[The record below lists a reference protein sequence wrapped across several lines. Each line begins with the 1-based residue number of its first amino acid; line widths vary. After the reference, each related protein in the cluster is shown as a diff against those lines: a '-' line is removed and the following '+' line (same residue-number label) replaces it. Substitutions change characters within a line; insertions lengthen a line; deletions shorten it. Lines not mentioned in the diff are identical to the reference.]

1 MAIADYRA
9 DTPGEVDET
18 IQVLPLTAAQRGMW
32 FAESLSSEYSVNIA
46 QYVDIRHEP
55 GGLDVDLLAQCCVE
69 VGKLVESPFVRLTEI
84 DGIPM
89 QYVDVDFDQSVDV
102 LDFRAETDPIAAAM
116 DWMQAEYRK
125 PVDLLHDQ
133 FIVIAI
139 LQVADDRTF
148 WYNRAHHIIIDG
160 YAALSIMRRTVDRYN
175 ALRRGEEPRD
185 KAPATMADIVTYEE
199 TYQTSTRRETDR
211 AHWLE
216 RVGDLPERVTLSR
229 VGTTGSLSF
238 DNVVSSAAL
247 DPERQR
253 RYEALAG
260 SLNSSLAVLMTSA
273 FGAFLARMS
282 NHDDIVMSLPVTG
295 RATAKIKISGGMVSN
310 ILPIRLRDVSAKSVR
325 DLIATAQLEL
335 TGALRHQRYRSD
347 DIRRDAGLDQS
358 SVSFGPTIN
367 MVFFDEQV
375 AIDGTEMEYRILTSG
390 ILEDLLINLYQSSPA
405 APLVVDLH
413 GNPHLYTPDELDALH
428 GRFLTFLDRFLSD
441 AGLDTPV
448 ADLDLL
454 VDDDHRLFDA
464 LPEPLPAAPASTLVE
479 MFDEVVSSH
488 RHRGA
493 VSDANGVT
501 LSYAELAS
509 RSDAVATALRARGIG
524 AGDLV
529 GIATARDTGLAVVML
544 AVLKTGAGYL
554 PLDTGNPEE
563 RLRYIIDDAAPACL
577 IVSDGDRP
585 GWAGECPVIE
595 TGSLMAEAD
604 SLGAD
609 AEPPR
614 GPADAE
620 ATAYVIY
627 TSGSTGAPKG
637 VEIVHRNVATLLD
650 AASADFDFSPEDV
663 WSVFHSY
670 AFDFS
675 VWEIF
680 APLLTGGRAVI
691 VDRMVARAPAEFLQ
705 LLADEQIT
713 VASLTPSAFSIVA
726 DVRRRTATPL
736 SLRYIVFGGEELRFD
751 EVHNWYESFGDE
763 IALVNMYG
771 ITETTV
777 HVTYRPLD
785 PELVRGE
792 SASLIGRPLNSLG
805 LRVLDNR
812 LRPVPEGAVGEIYVV
827 GGQLARGYRNRFG
840 LTATRFVAD
849 LHGSGERMYRSGDLG
864 RRIGTDIQYLG
875 RADTQVQLRGF
886 RVELGEVES
895 ALRAVEGVNAA
906 AAVVT
911 DAATVG
917 GAKLIGYAVVE
928 SGRDVD
934 ESSIREQ
941 VRAHVPAYM
950 VPDVVMLID
959 ELPLTS
965 NGKLNRH
972 ALPAPVF
979 ARDERVAYVAPSS
992 PREREVVSIVEEL
1005 LDIEPIGLQ
1014 DNIFALGADSL
1025 TAARLAS
1032 RLRTVAGLDIK
1043 LANIFESQ
1051 SLGDIIRV
1059 ATPVADEDG
1068 ARRPELRP
1076 RPRPERIPLA
1086 FSQRRL
1092 WFINRLDPTS
1102 AAYNIPGAVRLGPDV
1117 DATALAAA
1125 IDDVIARHE
1134 PLRTTFPDEDG
1145 ETYQFIHSAEAAAAA
1160 RLFDV
1165 VDADPVDTDRR
1176 LADFAITGFDLNY
1189 EYPVR
1194 ARLFRSVGRDGALDH
1209 VLVVVMHHIVGDG
1222 ASLGPLITDVLTAYA
1237 SRLEQ
1242 RVPAWRPLP
1251 VQYADYALWQ
1261 QEVLGD
1267 ASDDTSLMA
1276 AQIDY
1281 WRTELAGMPE
1291 LISLPTDR
1299 PRPIRPSG
1307 AGGYVDT
1314 MLDAETVARL
1324 HAVAAHHGVTVFA
1337 IFHAALAVML
1347 SRLSGSDDVAIG
1359 TAVAGRDE
1367 PELADLIGMFVNTL
1381 VLRTRV
1387 HPDTDLTS
1395 LLNDANHTRAQA
1407 LSNADVPFEQ
1417 VVDAV
1422 GARRSTAHSP
1432 LFQVELVMQHDQVM
1446 HLFEEET
1453 GISVLDAR
1461 APFAKYDL
1469 SLSVVE
1475 YSDTGNHANQIS
1487 LAFGYARDLFD
1498 EATVERFAH
1507 YLHAVLGAIA
1517 SSTDAGSDRTLRVD
1531 DLFAFPES
1539 ELETVRGW
1547 SQGSRQELSAPD
1559 LATALAAGYSKDP
1572 DAVALVFGDREVAYA
1587 EFAARVNVLA
1597 RTLIADGVGP
1607 DDAVAVCIPRSV
1619 ELLVAVHAIVAA
1631 GAQYVPIDTEAPAE
1645 RAGYMLA
1652 TAGADRAL
1660 VGPGDLPAVI
1670 DELADRVAVT
1680 VVDASNPVA
1689 APSER
1694 GGEPVTDSERLG
1706 SLRPDHAAYTIFTS
1720 GSTGRPKGVVVSH
1733 RAIINR
1739 LDWMQ
1744 DHYTLTGRDV
1754 VLQKTPVTFDV
1765 SVWELFWP
1773 FLTGSRLVV
1782 AAPGG
1787 HGDPSYLVDVIQHEN
1802 VTTLHFVPSM
1812 LATFLD
1818 VVGAARLAELSSL
1831 RQVFTSGE
1839 ALTAATAGGLRTAL
1853 PAVGLHNLYGPT
1865 EAAVDVTEHNVRGT
1879 ESVVPIGRP
1888 VPNTSTH
1895 VLDHRLRPLPAG
1907 VPGEIYL
1914 GGVQLARG
1922 YVSQGRLSAERFV
1935 ADPYGPPGA
1944 RLYRTGDLGKWGP
1957 SGEIEYL
1964 GRNDFQVKL
1973 RGQRLELGEI
1983 ESALMSVPGIVH
1995 ASVTVAD
2002 LATGQSLVAYYSPDS
2017 VTSEDAQ
2024 AHLHGTVPEFM
2035 VPTIWMPLPAMPLNS
2050 AGKVDRKALPAPV
2063 IETSEFVP
2071 ASTETERVIA
2081 RVFADVLGVD
2091 RISVAESF
2099 FDLGGNSL
2107 SATKVAARLSAD
2119 LEVDIP
2125 VAAVFDAPS
2134 VRAMAVFA
2142 TENGTPSRRPR
2153 LVARARGTSAPLS
2166 AVQRGM
2172 WLINRADP
2180 ASPAYNVAMALRLSG
2195 RLDTDAIGGA
2205 IEDLIDRHE
2214 SMRTRYPLVDG
2225 EPTQVVLDREAALE
2239 LLERSV
2245 VDVDGDPVPVIAE
2258 FTGRGFDV
2266 TVAPPLR
2273 MMLLRLDETEH
2284 ILVFVVHHI
2293 TADGASMLPLATDVM
2308 TAYSARVAG
2317 NRPDWEP
2324 LAVQYLDY
2332 TLWQLESLAV
2342 TGPDGTTEADR
2353 QLAYWVERLRNAPA
2367 RLELPTDRPRPR
2379 TPSFVGGEV
2388 VFDIEGCLVRKLEAV
2403 ARQHNATL
2411 FMVMQTAL
2419 VVLLGRLTTQRDIVI
2434 GTPFAGRGQPELD
2447 GVVGMFVNTLALRSQ
2462 LQDEEKF
2469 AELLQRVRDED
2480 LADMANAEIAFD
2492 TIVSSVLHSPPTSY
2506 NPIYQVM
2513 FAYQNFTIPTL
2524 DMDSMTIAPISE
2536 QLTPAKVDLQLTL
2549 FPVDFGAPAAKDAD
2563 SMTGQL
2569 IYAADVF
2576 TKGTV
2581 ETYAQRYL
2589 RVLEE
2594 VSENP
2599 QVLVGDIDIATAAEH
2614 AVAVEDAGVELAV
2627 ALPELVARAAAARPD
2642 VVAAAHGGAEVT
2654 FAALSSISD
2663 AMAAALP
2670 DPDSAL
2676 TTALMSLLPGLA
2688 VSGPDAL
2695 GEVLGELRTNALGVL
2710 GAGSGEESRADDAVQ
2725 STEGMTQT

>member
-9 DTPGEVDET
+9 GTPGDVDET
-18 IQVLPLTAAQRGMW
+18 IEVLPLTAAQRGMW

-46 QYVDIRHEP
+46 QYVDIRHAP
-55 GGLDVDLLAQCCVE
+55 GGLDVELFAQCCVE

-89 QYVDVDFDQSVDV
+89 QYVDVDFDQTVDI
-102 LDFRAETDPIAAAM
+102 LDFRSESDPVAAATE
-116 DWMQAEYRK
+116 WMQAEYRQ
-125 PVDLLHDQ
+125 PVDLLNDQ
-133 FIVIAI
+133 FIIVSI
-139 LQVADDRTF
+139 LLISDERTF

-185 KAPATMADIVTYEE
+185 KAPATMADIVAYEE
-199 TYQTSTRRETDR
+199 TYQGSTRRETDR

-216 RVGDLPERVTLSR
+216 RVADLPERVTLSK

-253 RYEALAG
+253 RYETLAG
-260 SLNSSLAVLMTSA
+260 ELNSSLAVLMTSA

-282 NHDDIVMSLPVTG
+282 NHDDIVLSLPVTG

-310 ILPIRLRDVSAKSVR
+310 ILPIRLREVSSKSVR
-325 DLIATAQLEL
+325 ELIQTAQLEL

-375 AIDGTEMEYRILTSG
+375 AIDGTDMEYRILTSG
-390 ILEDLLINLYQSSPA
+390 ILEDLLINLYQSSPG

-413 GNPHLYTPDELDALH
+413 GNPHLYSPAELDALH

-441 AGLDTPV
+441 AALDTPV
-448 ADLDLL
+448 ADVDLL
-454 VDDDHRLFDA
+454 VDSDTRLLEA
-464 LPEPLPAAPASTLVE
+464 LPQPRPRASTSTLVE
-479 MFDEVVSSH
+479 LFDDVATAH

-493 VSDANGVT
+493 VSDADGVT

-509 RSDAVATALRARGIG
+509 RSDAMARSLRARGIG

-529 GIATARDTGLAVVML
+529 GVATARDTSLVVVML
-544 AVLKTGAGYL
+544 AVLKAGAGYL

-563 RLRYIIDDAAPACL
+563 RLRYIVHDAAPACL
-577 IVSDGDRP
+577 VVSDGDRP
-585 GWAGECPVIE
+585 GWAGECEVVE
-595 TGSLMAEAD
+595 TGQLLDEARTPE
-604 SLGAD
+604 A
-609 AEPPR
+609 AAVPVPR
-614 GPADAE
+614 GPMTPE

-637 VEIVHRNVATLLD
+637 VEIVHRNVATLLE
-650 AASADFDFSPEDV
+650 AASADFDFTPEDV

-680 APLLTGGRAVI
+680 GPLLTGGRAVI

-726 DVRRRTATPL
+726 DVRRRTGTPL
-736 SLRYIVFGGEELRFD
+736 ALRYIVFGGEELRFD

-763 IALVNMYG
+763 IELVNMYG

-785 PELVRGE
+785 PDLVRGE

-827 GGQLARGYRNRFG
+827 GEQLARGYRNRRG

-849 LHGSGERMYRSGDLG
+849 LDGTGERMYRSGDLG
-864 RRIGTDIQYLG
+864 RRIGTDVQYLG

-886 RVELGEVES
+886 RVELGEVET
-895 ALRAVEGVNAA
+895 ALRAVDGVAA
-906 AAVVT
+906 SAAVVT
-911 DAATVG
+911 DAASAG

-928 SGRDVD
+928 TGCELD
-934 ESSIREQ
+934 ESAIREQ
-941 VRAHVPAYM
+941 VRARVPGYM

-959 ELPLTS
+959 ELPLTA
-965 NGKLNRH
+965 NGKLNRQ

-979 ARDERVAYVAPSS
+979 ARDERVAYVAPST
-992 PREREVVSIVEEL
+992 PREREVVTIVEEL

-1043 LANIFESQ
+1043 LANVFESQ

-1059 ATPVADEDG
+1059 ATPVADD
-1068 ARRPELRP
+1068 AATRRPELVPQP
-1076 RPRPERIPLA
+1076 RPDRIPLA

-1102 AAYNIPGAVRLGPDV
+1102 AAYNIPGAVRLGADV
-1117 DATALAAA
+1117 DVAALAAA

-1145 ETYQFIHSAEAAAAA
+1145 ETFQFIHSAEAAAAA

-1165 VDADPVDTDRR
+1165 VDVAPVDTDRR
-1176 LADFAITGFDLNY
+1176 LADFAVTGFDLNY

-1194 ARLFRSVGRDGALDH
+1194 ARLFRAVAPDGTLDH
-1209 VLVVVMHHIVGDG
+1209 VLIVVMHHIVGDG

-1237 SRLEQ
+1237 ARLAHQE
-1242 RVPAWRPLP
+1242 PAWRPLP

-1261 QEVLGD
+1261 REVLGEATD
-1267 ASDDTSLMA
+1267 ETSLMS
-1276 AQIDY
+1276 AQLDF

-1299 PRPIRPSG
+1299 ARPIRPSG

-1314 MLDAETVARL
+1314 LLDADTVARL
-1324 HAVAAHHGVTVFA
+1324 HAVAAQHGVTVFA

-1359 TAVAGRDE
+1359 TAIAGRDE
-1367 PELADLIGMFVNTL
+1367 PELTELIGMFVNTL

-1387 HPDTDLTS
+1387 HPDTDLTK
-1395 LLNDANHTRAQA
+1395 LLNEANHTRAQA

-1432 LFQVELVMQHDQVM
+1432 LFQVELVMQHDQVER
-1446 HLFEEET
+1446 LFQDEA
-1453 GISVLDAR
+1453 GISLIDAR

-1475 YSDTGNHANQIS
+1475 YSDTGDHAGQIS
-1487 LAFGYARDLFD
+1487 VAFGYARDLFD
-1498 EATVERFAH
+1498 ESTVERFAR
-1507 YLHAVLGAIA
+1507 YLHDVLGAIA
-1517 SSTDAGSDRTLRVD
+1517 GSLEADDAGRSLRVD
-1531 DLFAFPES
+1531 DLFAFPET
-1539 ELETVRGW
+1539 EVDTVRGW
-1547 SQGSRQELSAPD
+1547 SRGAPHELTAPD
-1559 LATALAAGYSKDP
+1559 LASALLAGYRQDP
-1572 DAVALVFGDREVAYA
+1572 DAVALVFADRELTYA
-1587 EFAARVNVLA
+1587 EFASRASTLA
-1597 RTLIADGVGP
+1597 RRLVDDGVGP
-1607 DDAVAVCIPRSV
+1607 DVAVAVCIPRSV
-1619 ELLVAVHAIVAA
+1619 ELLVAVHAIVLA
-1631 GAQYVPIDTEAPAE
+1631 GGQYVPLDTEAPSD
-1645 RAGYMLA
+1645 RADYMLE
-1652 TAGADRAL
+1652 TAGTRRVL
-1660 VGPGDLPAVI
+1660 VGPGPRPAVV
-1670 DELADRVAVT
+1670 DDLADRVTVT
-1680 VVDASNPVA
+1680 VVDASTDADVP
-1689 APSER
+1689 
-1694 GGEPVTDSERLG
+1694 GEPFTPDERRMPLG
-1706 SLRPDHAAYTIFTS
+1706 PENAAYTIFTS

-1733 RAIINR
+1733 RAIVNR

-1744 DHYTLTGRDV
+1744 EHYTLTQRDV

-1773 FLTGSRLVV
+1773 FISGSRLVV
-1782 AAPGG
+1782 AVPGG
-1787 HGDPSYLVDVIQHEN
+1787 HGDPSYLVDIIQRED

-1812 LATFLD
+1812 LSTFLD
-1818 VVGAARLAELSSL
+1818 VVGADRLAELSSL

-1839 ALTAATAGGLRTAL
+1839 ALTASTAGGLRTAL

-1865 EAAVDVTEHNVRGT
+1865 EAAVDVTEHNVRGSET
-1879 ESVVPIGRP
+1879 VVPIGRP
-1888 VPNTSTH
+1888 VPNTTIH
-1895 VLDHRLRPLPAG
+1895 ILDHRLRPLPVG

-1935 ADPYGPPGA
+1935 ADPYGPPGS
-1944 RLYRTGDLGKWGP
+1944 RLYRTGDLGKWSP
-1957 SGEIEYL
+1957 AGEIEYL

-1995 ASVTVAD
+1995 AAVTVAD
-2002 LATGQSLVAYYSPDS
+2002 LAAGQSLVAYYSPDS
-2017 VTSEDAQ
+2017 VTPADAQ
-2024 AHLHGTVPEFM
+2024 SHLNGTVPEFM
-2035 VPTIWMPLPAMPLNS
+2035 VPTIWMPLPTMPLNS

-2063 IETSEFVP
+2063 IETAEFVP
-2071 ASTETERVIA
+2071 ASTETERIIA

-2134 VRAMAVFA
+2134 VQAMATFA
-2142 TENGTPSRRPR
+2142 SDHGTPSRRPR
-2153 LVARARGTSAPLS
+2153 LAARTHGDRAPLS

-2195 RLDTDAIGGA
+2195 QLDTDAIGGA

-2225 EPTQVVLDREAALE
+2225 EPIQLVLDLDAALD

-2273 MMLLRLDETEH
+2273 MMLLRLTDTEH

-2308 TAYSARVAG
+2308 TAYSARVSG
-2317 NRPDWEP
+2317 RRPEWAP

-2332 TLWQLESLAV
+2332 TLWQQEALAV
-2342 TGPDGTTEADR
+2342 PGPDGTTEADR
-2353 QLAYWVERLRNAPA
+2353 QLAYWSDRLRNAPA

-2379 TPSFVGGEV
+2379 TPSFVGDEV
-2388 VFDIEGCLVRKLEAV
+2388 RFDIDGCLVRKLEAV

-2419 VVLLGRLTTQRDIVI
+2419 VVLLSRLTTQRDIVI

-2447 GVVGMFVNTLALRSQ
+2447 GVVGMFVNTLALRSR

-2492 TIVSSVLHSPPTSY
+2492 TIVSSVLSSPPTSY

-2513 FAYQNFTIPTL
+2513 FAYQNFTIPSL

-2549 FPVDFGAPAAKDAD
+2549 FPDDFGAPAAKDAD

-2569 IYAADVF
+2569 IYAADIF
-2576 TKGTV
+2576 TKSTV

-2599 QVLVGDIDIATAAEH
+2599 QVLVGDIDIATAAEQ
-2614 AVAVEDAGVELAV
+2614 VAADEIAGAELAV
-2627 ALPELVARAAAARPD
+2627 ALPDLVARATAAAPD
-2642 VVAAAHGGAEVT
+2642 AVAAAHQGAEVT
-2654 FAALSSISD
+2654 FAVLSSISD

-2695 GEVLGELRTNALGVL
+2695 GDVLGELRINALRTL
-2710 GAGSGEESRADDAVQ
+2710 DGAVSGGGSRGNEAVQ
-2725 STEGMTQT
+2725 STKGMTQT

>member
-9 DTPGEVDET
+9 DTPGDVDET
-18 IQVLPLTAAQRGMW
+18 VQVLPLTAAQRGMW

-46 QYVDIRHEP
+46 QYVDIRHAP
-55 GGLDVDLLAQCCVE
+55 GGLDVELFAQCCVD

-89 QYVDVDFDQSVDV
+89 QYVDVDFDQTVDI
-102 LDFRAETDPIAAAM
+102 LDFRSEPDPVAAATA
-116 DWMQAEYRK
+116 WMQAEYRQ
-125 PVDLLHDQ
+125 PVDLLNDQ
-133 FIVIAI
+133 FIIVSI
-139 LQVADDRTF
+139 LLISDERTF

-185 KAPATMADIVTYEE
+185 KAPATMAGIVEYEE
-199 TYQTSTRRETDR
+199 AYQGSTRRETDR

-216 RVGDLPERVTLSR
+216 RVADLPERVTLSKA
-229 VGTTGSLSF
+229 GSTGSLSF

-253 RYEALAG
+253 RYETLAG
-260 SLNSSLAVLMTSA
+260 ELNSSLAVLMTSA

-282 NHDDIVMSLPVTG
+282 NHDDIVLSLPVTG

-310 ILPIRLRDVSAKSVR
+310 ILPIRLREVASRSVR
-325 DLIATAQLEL
+325 ELIQTAQLEL

-375 AIDGTEMEYRILTSG
+375 AIDGTDMEYRILTSG
-390 ILEDLLINLYQSSPA
+390 ILEDLLINLYQSSPG

-413 GNPHLYTPDELDALH
+413 GNPHLYSPAELDALH

-441 AGLDTPV
+441 AALDIPV
-448 ADLDLL
+448 AEVGLL
-454 VDDDHRLFDA
+454 VDDDHRLLEA
-464 LPEPLPAAPASTLVE
+464 LPQPRPRTSTATLVE
-479 MFDEVVSSH
+479 LFDEVATAH

-493 VSDANGVT
+493 VSDADGVT

-509 RSDAVATALRARGIG
+509 RSDAVARSLSARGIG

-529 GIATARDTGLAVVML
+529 GVATARDTSLVVVML
-544 AVLKTGAGYL
+544 AVLKAGAGYL

-563 RLRYIIDDAAPACL
+563 RLRHIVDDAAPACL
-577 IVSDGDRP
+577 VVSDGDRP
-585 GWAGECPVIE
+585 TWAGECAVVE
-595 TGSLMAEAD
+595 TGQLLAEAQTPEV
-604 SLGAD
+604 A
-609 AEPPR
+609 AAPVPR
-614 GPADAE
+614 GPATPE

-637 VEIVHRNVATLLD
+637 VEIVHRNVATLLE
-650 AASADFDFSPEDV
+650 AAAADFDFTPEDV

-680 APLLTGGRAVI
+680 GPLLTGGRAVI

-726 DVRRRTATPL
+726 DVRRRTGTSLA
-736 SLRYIVFGGEELRFD
+736 LRYIVFGGEELRFD

-763 IALVNMYG
+763 IELVNMYG

-785 PELVRGE
+785 PDLVRGE

-812 LRPVPEGAVGEIYVV
+812 LQPVPEGAVGEIYVV
-827 GGQLARGYRNRFG
+827 GEQLARGYRNRRG

-849 LHGSGERMYRSGDLG
+849 LNGTGERMYRSGDLG
-864 RRIGTDIQYLG
+864 RRIGTDVQYLG

-886 RVELGEVES
+886 RVELGEVET
-895 ALRAVEGVNAA
+895 ALRAVDGVAA
-906 AAVVT
+906 SAAVVT
-911 DAATVG
+911 DAASAG

-928 SGRDVD
+928 TDCGLD
-934 ESSIREQ
+934 ESAIREQ
-941 VRAHVPAYM
+941 VRAHVPGYM

-959 ELPLTS
+959 ELPLTA
-965 NGKLNRH
+965 NGKLNRQ

-979 ARDERVAYVAPSS
+979 ARDERVAYVAPST
-992 PREREVVSIVEEL
+992 PREREVVAIVEEL

-1043 LANIFESQ
+1043 LANVFESQ
-1051 SLGDIIRV
+1051 SLGDIIGV
-1059 ATPVADEDG
+1059 ATPVADD
-1068 ARRPELRP
+1068 AATRRPELVPQP
-1076 RPRPERIPLA
+1076 RPDRIPLA

-1102 AAYNIPGAVRLGPDV
+1102 AAYNIPGAVRLGADV
-1117 DATALAAA
+1117 DAAALAAA

-1165 VDADPVDTDRR
+1165 VDVAPVDTERR
-1176 LADFAITGFDLNY
+1176 LADFAVTGFDLNY

-1194 ARLFRSVGRDGALDH
+1194 ARLFRAVAPDGTLDH
-1209 VLVVVMHHIVGDG
+1209 VLIVVMHHIVGDG
-1222 ASLGPLITDVLTAYA
+1222 ASLGPLITDVLTAYGA
-1237 SRLEQ
+1237 RLARRE
-1242 RVPAWRPLP
+1242 PAWRPLP

-1261 QEVLGD
+1261 REVLGD
-1267 ASDDTSLMA
+1267 ATDETSLMS
-1276 AQIDY
+1276 AQVDF
-1281 WRTELAGMPE
+1281 WRTELSGMPE

-1299 PRPIRPSG
+1299 ARPIRPSG

-1314 MLDAETVARL
+1314 LLDAETVARL
-1324 HAVAAHHGVTVFA
+1324 HAVAAQHGVTVFA
-1337 IFHAALAVML
+1337 IFHAALAVVL

-1359 TAVAGRDE
+1359 TAIAGRDE
-1367 PELADLIGMFVNTL
+1367 PELTELIGMFVNTL

-1387 HPDTDLTS
+1387 HPDTDLTK
-1395 LLNDANHTRAQA
+1395 LLNEANHTRAQA

-1432 LFQVELVMQHDQVM
+1432 LFQVELVMQHDQVER
-1446 HLFEEET
+1446 LFEDEA
-1453 GISVLDAR
+1453 GISLIDAR

-1475 YSDTGNHANQIS
+1475 YSDTGDHAGQIS
-1487 LAFGYARDLFD
+1487 VAFGYARDLFD
-1498 EATVERFAH
+1498 EPTVERFAG
-1507 YLHAVLGAIA
+1507 YLHDVLAAIA
-1517 SSTDAGSDRTLRVD
+1517 GSLETDDAGRSLRVD
-1531 DLFAFPES
+1531 DLFAFPET
-1539 ELETVRGW
+1539 EVDTVRAW
-1547 SQGSRQELSAPD
+1547 SRGAPRELTAPD
-1559 LATALAAGYSKDP
+1559 LASALLAGYRQDP
-1572 DAVALVFGDREVAYA
+1572 DAVALVFADRDLTYA
-1587 EFAARVNVLA
+1587 EFASRASALA
-1597 RTLIADGVGP
+1597 RRLVDDGVGP
-1607 DDAVAVCIPRSV
+1607 DVAVAVCIPRSV
-1619 ELLVAVHAIVAA
+1619 ELLVAVHAIVLA
-1631 GAQYVPIDTEAPAE
+1631 GGQYVPLDTEAPVD
-1645 RAGYMLA
+1645 RADYMLE
-1652 TAGADRAL
+1652 TAGTRRVL
-1660 VGPGDLPAVI
+1660 VGPGPRPAVV
-1670 DELADRVAVT
+1670 DDLADRVTVT
-1680 VVDASNPVA
+1680 VVDASAEADAQVEVF
-1689 APSER
+1689 APGER
-1694 GGEPVTDSERLG
+1694 RVPLG
-1706 SLRPDHAAYTIFTS
+1706 PENAAYTIFTS

-1733 RAIINR
+1733 RAIVNR

-1744 DHYTLTGRDV
+1744 EHYTLTQRDV

-1773 FLTGSRLVV
+1773 FISGSRLVV
-1782 AAPGG
+1782 AVPGG
-1787 HGDPSYLVDVIQHEN
+1787 HGDPSYLVDIIQGED

-1812 LATFLD
+1812 LSTFLD
-1818 VVGAARLAELSSL
+1818 VVGADRLAELSSL

-1839 ALTAATAGGLRTAL
+1839 ALTASTAGGLRTAL

-1865 EAAVDVTEHNVRGT
+1865 EAAVDVTEHNVRGSET
-1879 ESVVPIGRP
+1879 VVPIGRP
-1888 VPNTSTH
+1888 VPNTTIH
-1895 VLDHRLRPLPAG
+1895 ILDHRLRPLPVG

-1935 ADPYGPPGA
+1935 ADPYGPAGS
-1944 RLYRTGDLGKWGP
+1944 RLYRTGDLGKWSP
-1957 SGEIEYL
+1957 VGEIEYL

-1995 ASVTVAD
+1995 TAVTVAD
-2002 LATGQSLVAYYSPDS
+2002 LASGQSLVAYYSPDS
-2017 VTSEDAQ
+2017 VTPADAQ
-2024 AHLHGTVPEFM
+2024 SHLNGTVPEFM
-2035 VPTIWMPLPAMPLNS
+2035 VPTIWMPLATMPLNS

-2063 IETSEFVP
+2063 IETAEFVP

-2134 VRAMAVFA
+2134 VRAMATFA
-2142 TENGTPSRRPR
+2142 SDHGTPSRRPR
-2153 LVARARGTSAPLS
+2153 LAARTHGDRAPLS

-2195 RLDTDAIGGA
+2195 QLDTDAIGGA

-2225 EPTQVVLDREAALE
+2225 EPMQVVLDRDAALD

-2273 MMLLRLDETEH
+2273 MTLLRLTDTEH

-2308 TAYSARVAG
+2308 TAYSARVSG
-2317 NRPDWEP
+2317 RRPEWAP

-2332 TLWQLESLAV
+2332 TLWQQESLAV

-2353 QLAYWVERLRNAPA
+2353 QLAYWADRLRNAPA

-2379 TPSFVGGEV
+2379 TPSFIGDEV
-2388 VFDIEGCLVRKLEAV
+2388 RFDIDGGLVRKLEAV

-2419 VVLLGRLTTQRDIVI
+2419 VVLLSRLTTQRDIVI

-2447 GVVGMFVNTLALRSQ
+2447 GVVGMFVNTLALRSR

-2492 TIVSSVLHSPPTSY
+2492 TIVSSVLSSPPTSY

-2513 FAYQNFTIPTL
+2513 FAYQNFTIPSL
-2524 DMDSMTIAPISE
+2524 DMDSMTISPVSE

-2549 FPVDFGAPAAKDAD
+2549 FPDDFGAPAAKDAD

-2569 IYAADVF
+2569 IYAADIF
-2576 TKGTV
+2576 TKSTV

-2599 QVLVGDIDIATAAEH
+2599 QVLVGDIDIATAAEQ
-2614 AVAVEDAGVELAV
+2614 VAADEIAGAELAV
-2627 ALPELVARAAAARPD
+2627 ALPDLVARATAAAPD
-2642 VVAAAHGGAEVT
+2642 AVAAAHQGAEVT
-2654 FAALSSISD
+2654 FAVLSSISD

-2695 GEVLGELRTNALGVL
+2695 GDVLGDLRTNALRTL
-2710 GAGSGEESRADDAVQ
+2710 DGAVSGGGSRGNEAVQ
-2725 STEGMTQT
+2725 STKGMTQT

>member
-9 DTPGEVDET
+9 DTPGDVEET
-18 IQVLPLTAAQRGMW
+18 IRVLPLTAAQRGMW
-32 FAESLSSEYSVNIA
+32 FAESLSSDYSVNIA

-55 GGLDVDLLAQCCVE
+55 GGLDVDLLARCCVE
-69 VGKLVESPFVRLTEI
+69 TGKLVESPYVRLAEI
-84 DGIPM
+84 DGVPT
-89 QYVDVDFDQSVDV
+89 QYVDVDFDQHVDI
-102 LDFRAETDPIAAAM
+102 LDFRDEENPVRAAM
-116 DWMQAEYRK
+116 DWMQAEYRQ

-133 FIVIAI
+133 LIVIAI
-139 LQVADDRTF
+139 LQIADDRTF

-175 ALRRGEEPRD
+175 ALRRGEESRD
-185 KAPATMADIVTYEE
+185 KPPATMAEIVAYEDA
-199 TYQTSTRRETDR
+199 YQTSSRRDTDR
-211 AHWLE
+211 THWLE
-216 RVGDLPERVTLSR
+216 RVADLPERVTLSK
-229 VGTTGSLSF
+229 VGISGSLSF
-238 DNVVSSAAL
+238 DNAVSSAAL
-247 DPERQR
+247 EPGCQR
-253 RYEALAG
+253 RYESLA
-260 SLNSSLAVLMTSA
+260 SQLNSSLAVLMTSA
-273 FGAFLARMS
+273 FGAFLGRMT

-310 ILPIRLRDVSAKSVR
+310 ILPIRLRDVFDKSVR
-325 DLIATAQLEL
+325 ELISTAQLEL

-347 DIRRDAGLDQS
+347 DIRRDAGLDPS
-358 SVSFGPTIN
+358 SVSFGPIIN

-375 AIDGTEMEYRILTSG
+375 AIDGTETEYRILTSG
-390 ILEDLLINLYQSSPA
+390 ILEDLLINLYQSSPD

-413 GNPHLYTPDELDALH
+413 GNPDLYTPAELTALH
-428 GRFLTFLDRFLSD
+428 GRFLTFLDRFVSED
-441 AGLDTPV
+441 ALDEPV
-448 ADLDLL
+448 ADIDLL
-454 VDDDHRLFDA
+454 MEDDRRLLA
-464 LPEPLPAAPASTLVE
+464 SLPKPCARESISSTLVE
-479 MFDEVVSSH
+479 LFESVADEH
-488 RHRGA
+488 PHRGA
-493 VSDANGVT
+493 VSDASGMT

-509 RSDAVATALRARGIG
+509 QADAMALALRARGVG
-524 AGDLV
+524 TGDLV
-529 GIATARDTGLAVVML
+529 GVATARDASLVVVML
-544 AVLKTGAGYL
+544 AILKAGAGYL

-563 RLRYIIDDAAPACL
+563 RLRHIVEDAAPACL
-577 IVSDGDRP
+577 VVSDGDRP
-585 GWAGECPVIE
+585 EWAGGCPVVE
-595 TGSLMAEAD
+595 TGQLLFESETID
-604 SLGAD
+604 SSVS
-609 AEPPR
+609 PPR
-614 GPADAE
+614 GPETAD

-650 AASADFDFSPEDV
+650 AAVADFDFSPEDV

-726 DVRRRTATPL
+726 DVRRRTATEL
-736 SLRYIVFGGEELRFD
+736 ALRYIVFGGEELRFD
-751 EVHNWYESFGDE
+751 EVHRWYESFGDA

-785 PELVRGE
+785 PDLVRGE
-792 SASLIGRPLNSLG
+792 SASLIGRPLKSLG

-827 GGQLARGYRNRFG
+827 GGQLARGYRNRTG
-840 LTATRFVAD
+840 LTATRFIAD
-849 LHGSGERMYRSGDLG
+849 PHGAGERMYRTGDLG
-864 RRIGTDIQYLG
+864 RRIGSDIQYLG

-895 ALRAVEGVNAA
+895 ALRAVDGVTAA

-911 DAATVG
+911 DTSSTG
-917 GAKLIGYAVVE
+917 GAKLVGYAVAAGE
-928 SGRDVD
+928 IDVT
-934 ESSIREQ
+934 SIREQ
-941 VRAHVPAYM
+941 VRSHVPAYM

-959 ELPLTS
+959 ELPLTT

-979 ARDERVAYVAPSS
+979 ARDERVEYVAPST
-992 PREREVVSIVEEL
+992 PRDREVVAIVEEL
-1005 LDIEPIGLQ
+1005 LDVEPIGLQ

-1025 TAARLAS
+1025 TAARMAS
-1032 RLRTVAGLDIK
+1032 RLRTVAGLEIK
-1043 LANIFESQ
+1043 LASIFESQ
-1051 SLGDIIRV
+1051 SLGDIIR
-1059 ATPVADEDG
+1059 AAKPVGEDNG
-1068 ARRPELRP
+1068 SRRPELGP

-1086 FSQRRL
+1086 YSQRRL

-1102 AAYNIPGAVRLGPDV
+1102 AAYNIPGAVRLGADV
-1117 DATALAAA
+1117 DARALAKA

-1134 PLRTTFPDEDG
+1134 PLRTTFPDENG
-1145 ETYQFIHSAEAAAAA
+1145 ETYQFIHSAQAAAA

-1165 VDADPVDTDRR
+1165 VDVAGADLDRR
-1176 LADFAITGFDLNY
+1176 LTAFAATGFDLKY

-1194 ARLFRSVGRDGALDH
+1194 ARLFRSLAADGAFDH

-1222 ASLGPLITDVLTAYA
+1222 ASLGPLIADVLLAYSA
-1237 SRLEQ
+1237 RLAHEA
-1242 RVPAWRPLP
+1242 PDWRPMP

-1261 QEVLGD
+1261 REVLGD

-1276 AQIDY
+1276 AQLNF
-1281 WRTELAGMPE
+1281 WRSELSGMPE
-1291 LISLPTDR
+1291 LVSLPTDR
-1299 PRPIRPSG
+1299 PRPVRPSG
-1307 AGGYVDT
+1307 AGGYVDS
-1314 MLDAETVARL
+1314 MIDADTVARL

-1347 SRLSGSDDVAIG
+1347 SRLSGSGDVAIG

-1367 PELADLIGMFVNTL
+1367 PELADLVGMFVNTI
-1381 VLRTRV
+1381 VLRTHV
-1387 HPDTDLTS
+1387 DSDASLTS
-1395 LLNDANHTRAQA
+1395 LLKEANHARAQA
-1407 LSNADVPFEQ
+1407 LSNADVPFEE

-1432 LFQVELVMQHDQVM
+1432 LFQVELVMQHDQVL
-1446 HLFEEET
+1446 HRFDEEA

-1469 SLSVVE
+1469 SLSVIE
-1475 YSDTGNHANQIS
+1475 YSDSGDNAHQIS
-1487 LAFGYARDLFD
+1487 LSFGYARDLFD
-1498 EATVERFAH
+1498 ETTVERFTH
-1507 YLHAVLGAIA
+1507 YFHDVVAAIA
-1517 SSTDAGSDRTLRVD
+1517 GSVEAEEMSGTPLRVD
-1531 DLFAFPES
+1531 DLFAFPASDIEM
-1539 ELETVRGW
+1539 VRRW
-1547 SQGSRQELSAPD
+1547 SQGGPRELASPD
-1559 LATALAAGYSKDP
+1559 LTTALAAGYAADP
-1572 DAVALVFGDREVAYA
+1572 AAVAVVFGDRKVTYA
-1587 EFAARVNVLA
+1587 EFATRVNHLA
-1597 RTLIADGVGP
+1597 RYLVADGVGP
-1607 DDAVAVCIPRSV
+1607 DVAVAVCIPRSV
-1619 ELLVAVHAIVAA
+1619 ELLIAVHAIVLA
-1631 GAQYVPIDTEAPAE
+1631 GGQYVPLDVEAPSE
-1645 RAGYMLA
+1645 RIEYMLG
-1652 TAGADRAL
+1652 TAGARRVL
-1660 VGPGDLPAVI
+1660 VGPGDQPEVI
-1670 DELADRVAVT
+1670 DGLDGVEIT
-1680 VVDASNPVA
+1680 VVDASDDAGPDRGPIS
-1689 APSER
+1689 PSER
-1694 GGEPVTDSERLG
+1694 RGALLPE
-1706 SLRPDHAAYTIFTS
+1706 HAAYTIFTS

-1733 RAIINR
+1733 RAIVNR

-1744 DHYTLTGRDV
+1744 DHYLLRRRDV

-1773 FLTGSRLVV
+1773 FITGARLVI
-1782 AAPGG
+1782 AEPGR
-1787 HGDPSYLVDVIQHEN
+1787 HGDPSYLVDVIQRED

-1812 LATFLD
+1812 LSTFLD
-1818 VVGAARLAELSSL
+1818 VLGPDRLAELSPV
-1831 RQVFTSGE
+1831 RQIFTSGE
-1839 ALTAATAGGLRTAL
+1839 ALAASTAAGLRNVL

-1865 EAAVDVTEHNVRGT
+1865 EAAVDVTEHNVRGS

-1888 VPNTSTH
+1888 VPNTTTH
-1895 VLDHRLRPLPAG
+1895 ILDHRLRTLPVG

-1914 GGVQLARG
+1914 GGVQIARG
-1922 YVSQGRLSAERFV
+1922 YVSQSRLSAERFV
-1935 ADPYGPPGA
+1935 ANPFGPPGT
-1944 RLYRTGDLGKWGP
+1944 RLYRTGDLARWTS

-1983 ESALMSVPGIVH
+1983 EAALISVTSVVH
-1995 ASVTVAD
+1995 AAVTVVD
-2002 LATGQSLVAYYSPDS
+2002 LAAGQSLVGYYSPDTVS
-2017 VTSEDAQ
+2017 SAEVE
-2024 AHLHGTVPEFM
+2024 AHVGSRVPEFM

-2050 AGKVDRKALPAPV
+2050 AGKVDRKALPEPV

-2071 ASTETERVIA
+2071 PSSEIERVVA
-2081 RVFADVLGVD
+2081 RAFADVLGMD
-2091 RISVAESF
+2091 EISVMESF

-2107 SATKVAARLSAD
+2107 SATKVAARLSSD

-2134 VRAMAVFA
+2134 VRAMAEFA
-2142 TENGTPSRRPR
+2142 SDHGTPSRRPR
-2153 LVARARGTSAPLS
+2153 LAARSRENTAPLS
-2166 AVQRGM
+2166 TVQRGM
-2172 WLINRADP
+2172 WLVNRADP
-2180 ASPAYNVAMALRLSG
+2180 TSPAYNVAMALRLSG
-2195 RLDTDAIGGA
+2195 RLEMDAIGSA

-2214 SMRTRYPLVDG
+2214 SIRTRYPLIDG
-2225 EPTQVVLDREAALE
+2225 EPTQLVLDRGDALQ

-2245 VDVDGDPVPVIAE
+2245 VDVDGDPTAVIAE

-2266 TVAPPLR
+2266 TAAPPLR
-2273 MMLLRLDETEH
+2273 MTLLRLTDTEH
-2284 ILVFVVHHI
+2284 ILVLVMHHI

-2308 TAYSARVAG
+2308 AAYSARVAG
-2317 NRPDWEP
+2317 RRPDWEP

-2332 TLWQLESLAV
+2332 TLWQLESLTV
-2342 TGPDGTTEADR
+2342 TDADGTSEADR
-2353 QLAYWVERLRNAPA
+2353 QLGYWVERLRNAPA
-2367 RLELPTDRPRPR
+2367 RLELPTDHPRPR
-2379 TPSFVGGEV
+2379 TPSFLGEEV
-2388 VFDIEGCLVRKLEAV
+2388 RFDIDGTLVRKLEAV
-2403 ARQHNATL
+2403 ARHNNATL

-2419 VVLLGRLTTQRDIVI
+2419 VVLLSRLTTQRDIVI

-2447 GVVGMFVNTLALRSQ
+2447 GVIGMFVNTLALRTR

-2469 AELLQRVRDED
+2469 AELLHRVRDED

-2524 DMDSMTIAPISE
+2524 DMQDMTIAPIPE
-2536 QLTPAKVDLQLTL
+2536 QLTPAKVDLQLTV
-2549 FPVDFGAPAAKDAD
+2549 FPDDFGAQAAKDAD

-2569 IYAADVF
+2569 IYAADIF
-2576 TKGTV
+2576 TKSTV
-2581 ETYAQRYL
+2581 ETYAERYI

-2599 QVLVGDIDIATAAEH
+2599 QVLVGDIDIATAAEQS
-2614 AVAVEDAGVELAV
+2614 ANRADADVEFV
-2627 ALPELVARAAAARPD
+2627 ALPDLVAQAAVAQPD
-2642 VVAAAHGGAEVT
+2642 AVAATHDGAEVT
-2654 FAALSSISD
+2654 FIALSSMSE
-2663 AMAAALP
+2663 AMTAALP

-2688 VSGPDAL
+2688 VSGP
-2695 GEVLGELRTNALGVL
+2695 EVLGDVLSELRT
-2710 GAGSGEESRADDAVQ
+2710 GAVKAIEDTASGGTTIVNDERKPTA
-2725 STEGMTQT
+2725 GMTQT

>member
-9 DTPGEVDET
+9 GTPGDVDET

-46 QYVDIRHEP
+46 QYVDIRHAP
-55 GGLDVDLLAQCCVE
+55 GGLDIDLFARCCEE

-89 QYVDVDFDQSVDV
+89 QYVDVDFDQTVDI
-102 LDFRAETDPIAAAM
+102 LDFRSEADPVAAAM
-116 DWMQAEYRK
+116 AWMQAEYRQ
-125 PVDLLHDQ
+125 PVDLLTDQ
-133 FIVIAI
+133 FIIVSI
-139 LQVADDRTF
+139 LLISDDRTF

-175 ALRRGEEPRD
+175 ALRRGDEPRD
-185 KAPATMADIVTYEE
+185 KSPATMADIVAYEE
-199 TYQTSTRRETDR
+199 AYQGSTRRETDR

-216 RVGDLPERVTLSR
+216 RVADLPERVTLSK

-238 DNVVSSAAL
+238 DNVVASAAL
-247 DPERQR
+247 DPDRQR

-260 SLNSSLAVLMTSA
+260 ELNSSLAVLMTSA

-282 NHDDIVMSLPVTG
+282 NHDDIVLSLPVTG

-310 ILPIRLRDVSAKSVR
+310 ILPIRLRGVASKSVR
-325 DLIATAQLEL
+325 ELIQTAQLEL

-390 ILEDLLINLYQSSPA
+390 ILEDLLINLYQSSPG

-413 GNPHLYTPDELDALH
+413 GNPHLYAQAELDALH
-428 GRFLTFLDRFLSD
+428 QRFLTFLDRFLSEE
-441 AGLDTPV
+441 ALDTPV
-448 ADLDLL
+448 ADVGLL
-454 VDDDHRLFDA
+454 VDTDRRLLEA
-464 LPEPLPAAPASTLVE
+464 LPQPRPRATTPTLVE
-479 MFDEVVSSH
+479 MFDEVATAH

-493 VSDANGVT
+493 VSDAGGTT

-509 RSDAVATALRARGIG
+509 RSDAMARSLHARGIG

-529 GIATARDTGLAVVML
+529 GVATARDSSLVVVML
-544 AVLKTGAGYL
+544 AVLKVGAGYL

-563 RLRYIIDDAAPACL
+563 RLRYIVDDAAPACL

-585 GWAGECPVIE
+585 GWAGECEVVEAGHLLDEAGTPEVAAVPV
-595 TGSLMAEAD
+595 
-604 SLGAD
+604 
-609 AEPPR
+609 PR
-614 GPADAE
+614 GPRTPE

-650 AASADFDFSPEDV
+650 AASADFEFTPEDV

-680 APLLTGGRAVI
+680 GPLLTGGRAVI

-726 DVRRRTATPL
+726 DVRRRTGTSLA
-736 SLRYIVFGGEELRFD
+736 LRYIVFGGEELRFD
-751 EVHNWYESFGDE
+751 EVHNWYEAFGDE
-763 IALVNMYG
+763 IELVNMYG

-785 PELVRGE
+785 PDLVRDE

-827 GGQLARGYRNRFG
+827 GGQLARGYRNRHG

-849 LHGSGERMYRSGDLG
+849 LYGTGERMYRSGDLG
-864 RRIGTDIQYLG
+864 RRIGTDVQYLG

-886 RVELGEVES
+886 RVELGEVET
-895 ALRAVEGVNAA
+895 ALRAVDGVAAA

-911 DAATVG
+911 DAASVG
-917 GAKLIGYAVVE
+917 GAKLVGYAVAE
-928 SGRDVD
+928 NGCELD
-934 ESSIREQ
+934 EAEIREQ
-941 VRAHVPAYM
+941 VRAHVPGYM
-950 VPDVVMLID
+950 VPDTVMLID
-959 ELPLTS
+959 ELPLTA
-965 NGKLNRH
+965 NGKLNRQ

-979 ARDERVAYVAPSS
+979 ARDERVAYVAPST
-992 PREREVVSIVEEL
+992 PREREVVAIVEEL

-1032 RLRTVAGLDIK
+1032 RLRTVVGLDIK
-1043 LANIFESQ
+1043 LANVFESQ

-1059 ATPVADEDG
+1059 ATPVTDDAA
-1068 ARRPELRP
+1068 ARRPELVPQP
-1076 RPRPERIPLA
+1076 RPDRIPLA

-1102 AAYNIPGAVRLGPDV
+1102 PAYNIPGAVRLGADV
-1117 DATALAAA
+1117 DAAALAAA

-1145 ETYQFIHSAEAAAAA
+1145 ETYQFIHSAQAAAAA

-1165 VDADPVDTDRR
+1165 VDVAPVDTERR
-1176 LADFAITGFDLNY
+1176 LADFAVTGFDLNY

-1194 ARLFRSVGRDGALDH
+1194 ARLFRSVAPDGTLDH
-1209 VLVVVMHHIVGDG
+1209 VLIVVMHHIVGDG

-1237 SRLEQ
+1237 ARLAHEQ
-1242 RVPAWRPLP
+1242 PAWRPLP

-1261 QEVLGD
+1261 RDVLGE
-1267 ASDDTSLMA
+1267 AADDTSLMS
-1276 AQIDY
+1276 AQLDF
-1281 WRTELAGMPE
+1281 WRAELAGMPE
-1291 LISLPTDR
+1291 LISLPIDR
-1299 PRPIRPSG
+1299 ARPIRPSG

-1314 MLDAETVARL
+1314 LLDADTVARL
-1324 HAVAAHHGVTVFA
+1324 HAVAAQHGVTVFA
-1337 IFHAALAVML
+1337 IFHAALAVVL

-1359 TAVAGRDE
+1359 TAIAGRDE

-1387 HPDTDLTS
+1387 HPDTDLNS
-1395 LLNDANHTRAQA
+1395 LLREANHTRAQA

-1432 LFQVELVMQHDQVM
+1432 LFQVELVMQRDQVER
-1446 HLFEEET
+1446 LFEDEA
-1453 GISVLDAR
+1453 GISLIDAR

-1475 YSDTGNHANQIS
+1475 YADTGDHAGQIS
-1487 LAFGYARDLFD
+1487 VAFGYARDLFD
-1498 EATVERFAH
+1498 ESTIERFAG
-1507 YLHAVLGAIA
+1507 YLHDVLGTIA
-1517 SSTDAGSDRTLRVD
+1517 GSLGRDDAGPALRVD
-1531 DLFAFPES
+1531 DLFAFPDAEVH
-1539 ELETVRGW
+1539 TVRGW
-1547 SQGSRQELSAPD
+1547 SRGAARELSAPD
-1559 LATALAAGYSKDP
+1559 LSAALLTGYRRDP
-1572 DAVALVFGDREVAYA
+1572 AAVALVFAGREVTYG
-1587 EFAARVNVLA
+1587 EFASRATALA
-1597 RTLIADGVGP
+1597 RQLIDDGVGP
-1607 DDAVAVCIPRSV
+1607 DVAVAVCIPRSV
-1619 ELLVAVHAIVAA
+1619 ELLVAVHAIVLA
-1631 GAQYVPIDTEAPAE
+1631 GGQYVPLDTEAPVD
-1645 RAGYMLA
+1645 RADYMLE
-1652 TAGADRAL
+1652 TAGTRRVL
-1660 VGPGDLPAVI
+1660 VGPEPRPAVV
-1670 DELADRVAVT
+1670 DDLADRVTVT
-1680 VVDASNPVA
+1680 VVDAAAEVDSDA
-1689 APSER
+1689 APLASTER
-1694 GGEPVTDSERLG
+1694 RGPLG
-1706 SLRPDHAAYTIFTS
+1706 PENAAYTIFTS

-1733 RAIINR
+1733 RAIVNR

-1744 DHYTLTGRDV
+1744 EHYTLTQRDV

-1773 FLTGSRLVV
+1773 FISGSRLVV
-1782 AAPGG
+1782 AEPGG
-1787 HGDPSYLVDVIQHEN
+1787 HGDPSYLVDIIQDAD

-1812 LATFLD
+1812 LSTFLD
-1818 VVGAARLAELSSL
+1818 VVGADRLAELSSL

-1839 ALTAATAGGLRTAL
+1839 ALTTSTASGLRTAL

-1865 EAAVDVTEHNVRGT
+1865 EAAVDVTEHNVRGSET
-1879 ESVVPIGRP
+1879 VVPIGRP
-1888 VPNTSTH
+1888 VPNTTVH
-1895 VLDHRLRPLPAG
+1895 VLDHRLRPLPVG

-1922 YVSQGRLSAERFV
+1922 YVSQGRLTAERFV
-1935 ADPYGPPGA
+1935 ADPYGPSGS
-1944 RLYRTGDLGKWGP
+1944 RLYRTGDLGKWSP
-1957 SGEIEYL
+1957 AGEIEYL

-1995 ASVTVAD
+1995 TAVTVAD
-2002 LATGQSLVAYYSPDS
+2002 LAAGQSLVAYYSPDS
-2017 VTSEDAQ
+2017 VRPAEAQ
-2024 AHLHGTVPEFM
+2024 SHLTGTVPEFM
-2035 VPTIWMPLPAMPLNS
+2035 VPTIWMPLSGMPLNS

-2063 IETSEFVP
+2063 IETAEFVP
-2071 ASTETERVIA
+2071 ASTATERVIA

-2134 VRAMAVFA
+2134 VRAMATFA
-2142 TENGTPSRRPR
+2142 SDHGTPSRRPR
-2153 LVARARGTSAPLS
+2153 LVARTHGDRAPLS

-2195 RLDTDAIGGA
+2195 QLDTGAIGGA

-2225 EPTQVVLDREAALE
+2225 EPIQLVLDRDAALE

-2245 VDVDGDPVPVIAE
+2245 VDVDDDPVSAIAE

-2266 TVAPPLR
+2266 TIAPPLR
-2273 MMLLRLDETEH
+2273 MMLLRLTESEH

-2317 NRPDWEP
+2317 RRPEWQP

-2332 TLWQLESLAV
+2332 TLWQQEALAV
-2342 TGPDGTTEADR
+2342 PGPDGTTEADR
-2353 QLAYWVERLRNAPA
+2353 QLIYWADRLHNAPA

-2379 TPSFVGGEV
+2379 TPSFVGEEV
-2388 VFDIEGCLVRKLEAV
+2388 RFDIDGGLVHKLEAV

-2419 VVLLGRLTTQRDIVI
+2419 VVLLSRLTTQRDIVI

-2447 GVVGMFVNTLALRSQ
+2447 GMVGMFVNTLALRSR

-2480 LADMANAEIAFD
+2480 LADMANAEIPFD
-2492 TIVSSVLHSPPTSY
+2492 TIVSSVLSSPPTSY

-2513 FAYQNFTIPTL
+2513 FAYQNFTIPSL
-2524 DMDSMTIAPISE
+2524 DMDSMTIAPVSE

-2549 FPVDFGAPAAKDAD
+2549 FPNDFGAPAAKDAD

-2569 IYAADVF
+2569 IYAADIF
-2576 TKGTV
+2576 TKNTV
-2581 ETYAQRYL
+2581 ESYAQRYL

-2599 QVLVGDIDIATAAEH
+2599 QVLVGDIDIVTAAEQAAAGDIADAER
-2614 AVAVEDAGVELAV
+2614 AVS
-2627 ALPELVARAAAARPD
+2627 LPDLVARATAAQPD
-2642 VVAAAHGGAEVT
+2642 AVAAAHQDAQVT
-2654 FAALSSISD
+2654 FMVLSSISD

-2695 GEVLGELRTNALGVL
+2695 GDVLEELRTNALRVL
-2710 GAGSGEESRADDAVQ
+2710 DGAP
-2725 STEGMTQT
+2725 